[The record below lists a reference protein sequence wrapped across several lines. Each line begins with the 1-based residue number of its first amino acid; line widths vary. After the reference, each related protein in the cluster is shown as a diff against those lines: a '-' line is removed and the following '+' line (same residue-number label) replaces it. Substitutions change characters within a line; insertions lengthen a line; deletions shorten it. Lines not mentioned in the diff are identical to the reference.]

1 MSANLYRTVLI
12 VALFALAAWASAE
25 PAATGSDAEAAYTA
39 SIEKRASNH
48 IAPLK
53 LDDAK
58 SASVRKTIVDQ
69 YRALRDWHAAND
81 ATVKDLKKQFGSEQD
96 VARKAHL
103 QAQLDKAEAGLRE
116 LHNNFLAD
124 LGKDLTPEQ
133 IDVVKDEMTYNVR
146 NVTYKAFNE
155 MLPDL
160 KDNEKAEIMKQL
172 TEARELA
179 MDQGSSDE
187 KHAVFGKYK
196 GKINV
201 YLGKQGYDLKAA
213 SKAFNEKI
221 NAQKNAKKN
230 NATTQ
235 PAAEAGAQ

>member
-1 MSANLYRTVLI
+1 V
-12 VALFALAAWASAE
+12 SAE
-25 PAATGSDAEAAYTA
+25 PATAPATDAEAAYTT
-39 SIEKRASNH
+39 SIEKRAANH

-53 LDDAK
+53 LDEAK

-81 ATVKDLKKQFGSEQD
+81 PAVKDLKKKLGAEKDDAS
-96 VARKAHL
+96 KADL
-103 QAQLDKAEAGLRE
+103 QAQLDKAEAGLRD
-116 LHNNFLAD
+116 LHNSFLAN

-133 IDVVKDEMTYNVR
+133 IDVIKDEMTYNVR

-160 KDNEKAEIMKQL
+160 KDQDKAEIMKQL

-187 KHAVFGKYK
+187 KHAVFGEYK
-196 GKINV
+196 GRINL
-201 YLGKQGYDLKAA
+201 YLSKQGYDLKAA

-221 NAQKNAKKN
+221 NANKGKKS
-230 NATTQ
+230 TTQ
-235 PAAEAGAQ
+235 PAPEAGAN